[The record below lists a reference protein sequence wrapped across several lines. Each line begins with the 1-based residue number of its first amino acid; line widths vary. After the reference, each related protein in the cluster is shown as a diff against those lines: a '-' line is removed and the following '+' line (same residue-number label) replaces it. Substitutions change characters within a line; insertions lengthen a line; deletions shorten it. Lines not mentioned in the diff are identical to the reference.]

1 MPTYLQRL
9 RAAKWRPFFFRERLA
24 PMWLRLQRSRR
35 AVPRRTRA
43 AGSGDCSSR
52 LGQRQLAPELL
63 QMRSHDCPS
72 EGLRPLWRVEPD
84 LERDCDSRQHPTQY
98 EYLDHRHRRWPYG
111 LDEGELMTQC
121 PAIRSGAVTK
131 VTGGALRIAPT
142 KSSGHNASTDHGGGK
157 RQAGIKARA

>member
-1 MPTYLQRL
+1 M
-9 RAAKWRPFFFRERLA
+9 
-24 PMWLRLQRSRR
+24 RR
-35 AVPRRTRA
+35 
-43 AGSGDCSSR
+43 
-52 LGQRQLAPELL
+52 
-63 QMRSHDCPS
+63 HDCPS

-84 LERDCDSRQHPTQY
+84 LERDCDSRQHATQY

-142 KSSGHNASTDHGGGK
+142 KSSGHYASTDHGGGK
-157 RQAGIKARA
+157 RRAGINQRLILHIGESV